1 MQDFDS
7 TTVVSKSGA
16 SNLLRLI
23 ELDETTRSEWQ
34 AADLA
39 PMLTHQLN
47 AALDF
52 DLSGEAILSPTVIAA
67 LDDLPTAKD
76 CGIETFG
83 QLFLHPKPSIG
94 LLKICKGF
102 FKRIAGLH
110 AKESPEHQVAYLC
123 YLLSAVVANIRHGKK
138 ISSLKDT
145 ELLQAIGWGLK
156 QSWVEASIRELLLE
170 AQSNL
175 QQR

>member
-1 MQDFDS
+1 MQDFD
-7 TTVVSKSGA
+7 TTTALSNSGA
-16 SNLLRLI
+16 GNLLRLI
-23 ELDETTRSEWQ
+23 ELDDNTRTDWQ
-34 AADLA
+34 PADQG

-47 AALDF
+47 ASLDF

-83 QLFLHPKPSIG
+83 QLFLHPKPPIG
-94 LLKICKGF
+94 LLKMCKGF

-110 AKESPEHQVAYLC
+110 AKDSSEHQVAYLC

-138 ISSLKDT
+138 ISSLNDA

-156 QSWVEASIRELLLE
+156 QSWVEASITKLLLE
-170 AQSNL
+170 AQSSL